1 MRGPRRLIA
10 VLFAAALVGA
20 VAYPAFADALAS
32 KVNASRSGS
41 LPIYS
46 VADSVAQGSAQA
58 QAANQRLTHD
68 YADLSRLSGSC
79 TAAGE
84 VVGVGPNID
93 AIFKAFRNSPE
104 HWRLITSPDWT
115 SMGTGQATDTNGTL
129 YVSVVFCRGAGGDSS
144 PTPPKT
150 TTTTTTTT
158 RTGAATSAPVARA
171 PARRA
176 PKAQQAIERPLH
188 PELRMQIVRLLPR
201 PLTVC
206 FGEEIHDVV
215 IDVDRVAIACPDVY

>member
-10 VLFAAALVGA
+10 ILFAAALVGA

-79 TAAGE
+79 TTAGE

-115 SMGTGQATDTNGTL
+115 SMGTGQAADANGTL

-150 TTTTTTTT
+150 TTTTAA
-158 RTGAATSAPVARA
+158 GAATAPSPTKT

-176 PKAQQAIERPLH
+176 PKPQQVIERPVH
-188 PELRMQIVRLLPR
+188 PEFRMQIVRLLPR

-215 IDVDRVAIACPDVY
+215 VDLDRVAIACPDVY